1 MINFLKSL
9 YKPDIKPL
17 NYMKI
22 SKENILY
29 NLNVLQSHQTQS
41 ELFPVLK
48 SNAYGHGLKE
58 ISQILKD
65 TKGKYI
71 CVDSFPEYQI
81 VKDYSGKHVLV
92 LWETRNENY
101 KYYDFKK
108 TTFCIYNLETL
119 KYLIGLNKKITIHL
133 FINTWMNREWFQE
146 EELRNALS
154 QLQKSKVIVE
164 WVCSHFAHADDPDYS
179 FCDKQV
185 VNFKYLYEIILS
197 YDFNPLY
204 RHIAASAGTFKMED
218 NFFNA
223 FRPGMS
229 MFWVNILSKEDLNYS
244 KWEELKLCMEL
255 YSTVVKVQEV
265 ASWEGISYNLTY
277 TVKNDTK
284 IAVIPFGYYEWFDRK
299 LSNNYSVKIWNK
311 FYPIRGRICMNL
323 VMIEIWNDNISVW
336 DEVCIIS
343 KNKTDENTLYTMAE
357 KSDTIPYESAVKIR
371 SNIRKKIV

>member
-1 MINFLKSL
+1 MIDFLKSL
-9 YKPDIKPL
+9 YKPDVKPL

-22 SKENILY
+22 YKEDILH
-29 NLNVLQSHQTQS
+29 NLKVLQSHQTQS

-58 ISQILKD
+58 ISKILKGRA
-65 TKGKYI
+65 GKYI

-81 VKDYSGKHVLV
+81 VKKYSCKKVLV
-92 LWETRNENY
+92 LWETRSENY

-108 TTFCIYNLETL
+108 TVFCIYNLETL
-119 KYLIGLNKKITIHL
+119 KYLISLNKKITIHL
-133 FINTWMNREWFQE
+133 FINTWMNREGFQE
-146 EELRNALS
+146 KDVRKALEI
-154 QLQKSKVIVE
+154 LKISKIIVE
-164 WVCSHFAHADDPDYS
+164 WVCSHFASADEPDLTFY
-179 FCDKQV
+179 DKQV
-185 VNFKYLYEIILS
+185 AQFKKLYEIILS

-204 RHIAASAGTFKMED
+204 RHIGASAATLKMED

-223 FRPGMS
+223 FRPGIS
-229 MFWVNILSKEDLNYS
+229 VFWINVLSKEDIIYS

-255 YSTVVKVQEV
+255 YSTVVKIQEV

-277 TVKNDTK
+277 KVKKDTR
-284 IAVIPFGYYEWFDRK
+284 IAVIPFGYYEWYDRK

-323 VMIEIWNDNISVW
+323 VMIEIWTDNISVW

-343 KNKTDENTLYTMAE
+343 KDKEDKNTLYTMAQ
-357 KSDTIPYESAVKIR
+357 KSGTIPYESVVKIR
-371 SNIRKKIV
+371 SNIRKEIV